1 MEICLCDDSGPCEA
15 FLDTEPELV
24 SNLAGGKALP
34 AELVDQ
40 IVTKTDGVPLFIEEL
55 TETILDFGDLIERGD
70 RYLYAGE
77 SVRVSIPETL
87 RDSLMARLDRV
98 ADVKRIAQVG
108 SVIGREFGYDLVA
121 EIVKIGEAALS
132 DALSRLVASDSRPA
146 AEPFHS
152 GIYVQAC
159 PRAGH
164 RLRFVVKSQRMAL
177 HGMIAQA
184 LEKRW
189 PESRDTRPELL
200 ANHYTAAGMFE
211 AAVPYWR
218 RAGELAMQR
227 FALREAI
234 THLGNGMSLIKEM
247 PPGPQ
252 RDLMELELRTVLG
265 PAVVA
270 QHGWAQGEVS
280 RIPSRLGH

>member
-1 MEICLCDDSGPCEA
+1 
-15 FLDTEPELV
+15 
-24 SNLAGGKALP
+24 
-34 AELVDQ
+34 
-40 IVTKTDGVPLFIEEL
+40 
-55 TETILDFGDLIERGD
+55 
-70 RYLYAGE
+70 
-77 SVRVSIPETL
+77 
-87 RDSLMARLDRV
+87 MARLDRV

-132 DALSRLVASDSRPA
+132 DALSRLVASELASCRGAIPQA
-146 AEPFHS
+146 VYTFKHAL
-152 GIYVQAC
+152 VQDTAYNS
-159 PRAGH
+159 
-164 RLRFVVKSQRMAL
+164 LLKSQRMAL

-227 FALREAI
+227 LRYA
-234 THLGNGMSLIKEM
+234 
-247 PPGPQ
+247 
-252 RDLMELELRTVLG
+252 RR
-265 PAVVA
+265 
-270 QHGWAQGEVS
+270 S
-280 RIPSRLGH
+280 RIWATACR